1 MDTYNYICVH
11 FYKISL
17 HTIILV
23 YIFLYTYNNM
33 SGYRF
38 IEST

>member
-11 FYKISL
+11 FYKTWI

-23 YIFLYTYNNM
+23 YILMYTYKNM
-33 SGYRF
+33 SSF
-38 IEST
+38 TFVEIT